1 MSAALDAAGPS
12 AMFRRFFNSC
22 LQKRPERSPSQP
34 PHLEGSAET
43 DSSDA
48 TLVPLQSTTHSPKF
62 PTRDPITASPRERD
76 EAQRRTPPSKSDT
89 MPRAAKAKSTPK
101 SAKDRKPS
109 LRVQQATRSDSHITC
124 CSHQIHCLLLSTHYF
139 ILTICVFADSLP
151 RSLSQMSIL
160 WPTFRQRRPG
170 STGCSMSLFPVR
182 PSQLTGLR
190 PHENSPSMN
199 SRACNGQEHHHR

>member
-1 MSAALDAAGPS
+1 MSGVWQNHLHLPKVHTASQWSQLVLSCLSAPAVSSWIVIFISSHLISLLPSLMSAALDAAGPS

-124 CSHQIHCLLLSTHYF
+124 CSHKHIVCCF
-139 ILTICVFADSLP
+139 P
-151 RSLSQMSIL
+151 RITSY
-160 WPTFRQRRPG
+160 
-170 STGCSMSLFPVR
+170 
-182 PSQLTGLR
+182 
-190 PHENSPSMN
+190 
-199 SRACNGQEHHHR
+199 